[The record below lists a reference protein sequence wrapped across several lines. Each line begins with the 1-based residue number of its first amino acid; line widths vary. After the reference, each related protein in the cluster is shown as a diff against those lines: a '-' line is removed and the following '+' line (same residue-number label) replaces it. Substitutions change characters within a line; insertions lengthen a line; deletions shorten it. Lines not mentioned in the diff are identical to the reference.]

1 MLKELS
7 FENSPYSLIYDE
19 DAGVVISKKCGVL
32 WIDYS
37 GNEVVLQL
45 LKKIKELEGELHHLQ
60 SKASC

>member
-1 MLKELS
+1 MLKEIS

-19 DAGVVISKKCGVL
+19 DAGVVLSKKNGVF

-45 LKKIKELEGELHHLQ
+45 LKKIKELEGELHPLRQ
-60 SKASC
+60 

>member
-45 LKKIKELEGELHHLQ
+45 LKKIKELEGDLHPLRQQ
-60 SKASC
+60 S